1 MLRHRNNLTLNRR
14 RAYLDDPMWLL
25 NEACRKLTGCDLPAG
40 FTTDDWKYKLE
51 DDRKKGVRDP
61 LPLMK
66 NPFATTNYYGL
77 DTKIMRINLLN
88 ELKSVQ
94 SNEILFKE
102 IHYKL
107 PFYKGFALFLTDT
120 ESNPT
125 ITYSQRGT
133 TEGDN
138 PTWLEW
144 FYSWE
149 KELFEYIYED
159 KTSKL
164 YFPLSKQIINTIAQ
178 FFRQYLHNAFEIYAD
193 PNTILPITD
202 CRSLPDF
209 VPNFLT
215 YDHPLKSVASR
226 WRKNDG
232 DIDYD
237 ALIPSVNLTGYSEY
251 ELGHL
256 MPIFIAAN
264 FNPDIKHTFKKVLKL
279 VKNGK
284 ELVDITESEKRAS
297 KLVRDI
303 QEKKGWR
310 TKEGSTVYTKDP
322 TYTTS
327 YSLRNR
333 PNAFVHYSQN
343 NNYCENS
350 SVKVAKFNWIESFW
364 TMGTIQYLKR
374 DYPAVRQSGVGNGIG
389 YEFRRI
395 TERRKNA
402 WEYVKKHSGLLGEN
416 EDYYAHKKY
425 KEHHA
430 GNITNEIMSVMF

>member
-1 MLRHRNNLTLNRR
+1 MISGKVSQGHARRNRNKLTLNRR
-14 RAYLDDPMWLL
+14 SAYLDDPMWLL

-51 DDRKKGVRDP
+51 DGRKKGVRDP

-77 DTKIMRINLLN
+77 DTKIMRMNLLS
-88 ELKSVQ
+88 ELKKVQ
-94 SNEILFKE
+94 GNEILFKE

-120 ESNPT
+120 DSNPP
-125 ITYSQRGT
+125 ITYSQRGST
-133 TEGDN
+133 DGDN

-178 FFRQYLHNAFEIYAD
+178 FFREYLHNGYDIHPQLTEQ
-193 PNTILPITD
+193 TLPITD

-209 VPNFLT
+209 IPNFLT
-215 YDHPLKSVASR
+215 YDHPLKSVAR
-226 WRKNDG
+226 NWLKNDG
-232 DIDYD
+232 VIDYD
-237 ALIPSVNLTGYSEY
+237 ALIPSVPLGGYSVY

-256 MPIFIAAN
+256 MPVFIAAN
-264 FNPDIKHTFKKVLKL
+264 FNPDIKHTFKKVMKL
-279 VKNGK
+279 VKDGK
-284 ELVDITESEKRAS
+284 ELVQITESEKKANKR
-297 KLVRDI
+297 VRDI
-303 QEKKGWR
+303 QEKKESR
-310 TKEGSTVYTKDP
+310 SDNSVSTYS
-322 TYTTS
+322 TS
-327 YSLRNR
+327 WALKQR
-333 PNAFVHYSQN
+333 PNAFVHYSDRS
-343 NNYCENS
+343 NYCENQ

-364 TMGTIQYLKR
+364 TAGTIASVQPNR
-374 DYPAVRQSGVGNGIG
+374 ENIG
-389 YEFRRI
+389 SWFKYK